1 MFSPSEAKHARAS
14 SARGGSRLLSVIL
27 LMSAGVIGLAGCQP
41 KTNSLVGADPA
52 DPAAGIRPIHDR
64 ATTSPY
70 VSLRPASPAPWRQR
84 NDDVA
89 PRSAPDRQER

>member
-14 SARGGSRLLSVIL
+14 SARGCSRLLSVIL
-27 LMSAGVIGLAGCQP
+27 LMPAAIIGLAGCQP
-41 KTNSLVGADPA
+41 RTMSLAGADPA

-64 ATTSPY
+64 AITSPY
-70 VSLRPASPAPWRQR
+70 VSLRPAPPAPWREH

-89 PRSAPDRQER
+89 PRSGSDRQER

>member
-27 LMSAGVIGLAGCQP
+27 LMPAAVFGLAGCQP
-41 KTNSLVGADPA
+41 KTISLAGADPA
-52 DPAAGIRPIHDR
+52 DPAARITPIHDR